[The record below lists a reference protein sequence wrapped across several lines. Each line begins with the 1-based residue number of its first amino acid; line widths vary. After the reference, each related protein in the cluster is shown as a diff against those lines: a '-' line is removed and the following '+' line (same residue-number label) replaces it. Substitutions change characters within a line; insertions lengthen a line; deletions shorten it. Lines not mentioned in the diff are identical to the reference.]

1 VMAWPPPQGA
11 VCRSIVVARVGRDIR
26 KVDRSAFEG
35 LSGAP
40 YIPKK
45 ARGAQSRVGSVGLGA
60 PSFLST
66 PSARDRDLLGVPFGL
81 PGVPCIPKKER
92 GGHSLVGS
100 GSHGAPRRLSEPSA
114 RDRGPLGVP
123 FASSRLPPG
132 GSGRR
137 PHERFVRQ
145 EPYGRRL
152 SRARAAGI
160 RRLAR
165 QRSGRGVRRGGVP
178 GRPHER
184 CRRRPS
190 GWPQETCWI
199 TPSTRPREP
208 PWHSGRIR

>member
-1 VMAWPPPQGA
+1 MYSPRQTVCGKWACSTRRRPRSTGRSDSRFCARLVRNPTRHLRGSKVSGSPVPPVTAPPRG
-11 VCRSIVVARVGRDIR
+11 
-26 KVDRSAFEG
+26 G
-35 LSGAP
+35 LPGIP
-40 YIPKK
+40 RIPKK
-45 ARGAQSRVGSVGLGA
+45 KRGAQSRVGSGRHRA
-60 PSFLST
+60 PRCLSA
-66 PSARDRDLLGVPFGL
+66 PSARDRDLFGVT
-81 PGVPCIPKKER
+81 
-92 GGHSLVGS
+92 
-100 GSHGAPRRLSEPSA
+100 
-114 RDRGPLGVP
+114 